1 MTPPPSR
8 NPENDQ
14 EFERSQLLSIFD
26 SINQIIYIADPETYE
41 ILYVNRALRQKF
53 DRDVVGGLCYREFQG
68 LDAPCPFCT
77 NPIILKDTTKEYQWE
92 HHNPVS
98 DRNYMIKWAGD
109 GSGVGHG
116 VRDRQ
121 ESQGHH

>member
-53 DRDVVGGLCYREFQG
+53 DRDVVGGLCYR
-68 LDAPCPFCT
+68 
-77 NPIILKDTTKEYQWE
+77 
-92 HHNPVS
+92 
-98 DRNYMIKWAGD
+98 
-109 GSGVGHG
+109 
-116 VRDRQ
+116 
-121 ESQGHH
+121 